1 VEFGGVGR
9 PITFQRVWNSYFSV
23 TSVNHETPA
32 NDPGKRTG
40 GFDFNYKV
48 PYLRNWLT
56 IYADSLS
63 DDDPSPIAAPRRAGV
78 RPGFYLSRI
87 PGVAKLDL
95 RVEAVYTDTPS
106 SSFNGHYIYYD
117 NFYHDLYNNKG
128 NLIGDWIGRQGDG
141 IQAWSSYW
149 FSPRSTLQFGY
160 RHAKVAPGFI
170 PGGGTVNDGSV
181 KLDWWFRQDLSV
193 SGFVQ
198 YEKWAAPI
206 LAPTPQTNWTSTVE
220 ITFWPGS
227 WRLQ

>member
-1 VEFGGVGR
+1 
-9 PITFQRVWNSYFSV
+9 V

-63 DDDPSPIAAPRRAGV
+63 DDDPSPIASPRRAGV

-117 NFYHDLYNNKG
+117 SFYHDLYTNKG
-128 NLIGDWIGRQGDG
+128 NLIGDWIGRQGNG
-141 IQAWSSYW
+141 IQAWSTYW

-170 PGGGTVNDGSV
+170 PGGETVNDGSV

-227 WRLQ
+227 WRL